1 MNCRDCDALLTALAD
16 GELAADTCAAV
27 DAHLTAC
34 PECRQAFEAETAGRT
49 LLRSCADRLVVSAPP
64 ALRAR
69 VRRAL
74 PAERTAARRRWM
86 LAGAATGMVAVALI
100 ALAEIVRPV
109 PLFAAQAALDH
120 LKCARLGPQAA
131 SSDPHTIEAS
141 WKAWQGWDLHV
152 PTGQAAG
159 LRLLGYRRCL
169 LTEGKVAHLLY
180 EQGGRTVSL
189 IVLPHGPETPEA
201 ELEMFGQDAVLWT
214 SHGLTYA
221 LVGPGGRGALT
232 NAAHLLQQEA
242 AHSGSGS

>member
-1 MNCRDCDALLTALAD
+1 MNCRDCDALLTPLAD
-16 GELAADTCAAV
+16 GELAPDACAAIE
-27 DAHLTAC
+27 AHLAAC
-34 PECRQAFEAETAGRT
+34 PSCRSAFEAETAGRA
-49 LLRSCADRLVVSAPP
+49 LLRSCADRLTVNAPA

-74 PAERTAARRRWM
+74 PAERAAARRRWL
-86 LAGAATGMVAVALI
+86 LAGAATGVAAVALVAI
-100 ALAEIVRPV
+100 AGVVRPV

-152 PTGQAAG
+152 PTGTAAG
-159 LRLLGYRRCL
+159 MRLLGYRRCL
-169 LTEGKVAHLLY
+169 LTEGRVAHLLY

-189 IVLPHGPETPEA
+189 IVLPDGPETAES

-242 AHSGSGS
+242 ARSGSGS